1 MQEPKTIE
9 LGSYMTS
16 APRGLMHEQKDTF
29 QYVPL
34 VMGLKCLLKNNE
46 IYDEVRNKAVQ
57 L

>member
-46 IYDEVRNKAVQ
+46 IYDEVRN
-57 L
+57 